1 MQIYKHWTHQK
12 RIAAR
17 TVCHWIR
24 PLFSFSPY
32 VICHFC
38 SQVFLFKFSRIFHLE
53 RVIFDQKFIFQKRS
67 FSIKDSRLGLDQA
80 LPWELSAV
88 NTWSKLNSF
97 TPLLVVL
104 ILIVYSSSY
113 ELKLSYKERY
123 HLKRVTR
130 LFTRNKI
137 NTQQDHQNYPS
148 RFSKYFKQILLKN
161 AIIYKNVIIESLN
174 RIQ

>member
-24 PLFSFSPY
+24 PLFSFSQY
-32 VICHFC
+32 VIYLFC
-38 SQVFLFKFSRIFHLE
+38 SKFFLFKFSRIYHLE
-53 RVIFDQKFIFQKRS
+53 RVIFDQKLIFQKRS

-161 AIIYKNVIIESLN
+161 AIIYKNVIIQSLK

>member
-32 VICHFC
+32 VINLFC
-38 SQVFLFKFSRIFHLE
+38 SKFFLFKFSRIYHLE
-53 RVIFDQKFIFQKRS
+53 RVIFDQKLIFQKRS

-161 AIIYKNVIIESLN
+161 AIIYKNVIIQSLN